1 MEPKIYVDGRTIDA
15 DAYVANL
22 LCGLARPNTPKAA
35 RLVQELNHARRHY
48 DTTFKRLAKEHA
60 HINNLGYYDI
70 SHEGKVLIAASWER
84 YMRTYSRISA
94 RLHAVVVDHDRRNER
109 RIIRQEQDDWQADTY
124 AMRAGY

>member
-48 DTTFKRLAKEHA
+48 DTTFKRLAKEHTR
-60 HINNLGYYDI
+60 INNIGYFDI
-70 SHEGKVLIAASWER
+70 SHDGRVLIAAAWER
-84 YMRTYSRISA
+84 YQKSYARISA
-94 RLHAVVVDHDRRNER
+94 KLLAVVVDHDRRNER
-109 RIIRQEQDDWQADTY
+109 RIVRQEQDDWQADIS